1 MATVQND
8 GLEIFYEDS
17 GTGPPIVL
25 GHSFLCSGA
34 MWREQVPVLSRTCR
48 VINVDLRGHGR
59 SSRVTRPF
67 SLYDVVSDVLNVLDQ
82 LGIQKATWCGL
93 SIGGMVAL
101 RAALRHPDRV
111 ARLVLLDTDAGPETL
126 RHKVKYHAMGFGTR
140 VVGIR
145 PFLPPIA
152 RLMFGA
158 TTRREN
164 PALVSQWK
172 AEAANLD
179 IASILRCL
187 DALTGRDSLL
197 QRLDQV
203 DVPALVLVGEEDRSL
218 PPSLS
223 ERIHDGLPHSTFA
236 MIPAAGHLSALES
249 PKPVTE
255 AILGFHLEDTVQ
267 A

>member
-17 GTGPPIVL
+17 GTGSPIVL

-34 MWREQVPVLSRTCR
+34 MWREQVPVLSRKCR

-67 SLYDVVSDVLNVLDQ
+67 SIYDVVSDVLTVLDQ
-82 LGIQKATWCGL
+82 LGIQRATWCGL

-101 RAALRHPDRV
+101 RAALVASDRV
-111 ARLVLLDTDAGPETL
+111 ARLVLLDTDAGPETRL
-126 RHKVKYHAMGFGTR
+126 RKLKYHAMGFGTR
-140 VVGIR
+140 IVGIR
-145 PFLPPIA
+145 PFLPSIA
-152 RLMFGA
+152 GLMFGA
-158 TTRREN
+158 TTRRQN
-164 PALVSQWK
+164 SALVSQWK

-179 IASILRCL
+179 IASILRGL

-197 QRLDQV
+197 ERLDQV
-203 DVPALVLVGEEDRSL
+203 DVPALVLVGEEDHSL

-223 ERIHDGLPHSTFA
+223 QRIHDRLPNSTFA
-236 MIPAAGHLSALES
+236 MIPAAGHLSALER
-249 PKPVTE
+249 PTAVTE
-255 AILGFHLEDTVQ
+255 AILGFHLKDTV
-267 A
+267 